1 MTSTLKADIVE
12 ASTTNGN
19 VTLRG
24 NGTGTVAIGDNTAI
38 TGTATVSSTLAVT
51 GATTLSGRAY
61 PTAGGLW
68 SGRNMVINGA
78 MNVSQR
84 STSVASITTTE
95 YYALDRWQV
104 AIVNGG
110 TWTMSQDTDVPTG
123 QGFLNSLK
131 MDCTTAD
138 ASFGAADYLYV
149 RTKLEA
155 QDCMRIKKGTA
166 NAEQVTVSFW
176 TKSAKTG
183 VHIVE
188 LLDNDNSRFVS
199 GSYTISSANT
209 WENHSVTFP
218 ADTTG
223 AFADDN
229 GAGLGIHFYMG
240 AGSNYTSGSLGTT
253 WGTTQANRAV
263 GQVNVADDAANNWY
277 LTGVQL
283 EVGAATPFEFESYA
297 ETLQKCQRYFTKIS
311 PKVNAVPVRGYSIS
325 GVSIMARFQFTTR
338 MRAEPTCAIVGT
350 WQVVNCAQPVYS
362 SFDIDGFTLRA
373 IANATGE
380 AYFYPDDAAEYL
392 TCSAEL

>member
-277 LTGVQL
+277 L
-283 EVGAATPFEFESYA
+283 Y
-297 ETLQKCQRYFTKIS
+297 
-311 PKVNAVPVRGYSIS
+311 RGGS
-325 GVSIMARFQFTTR
+325 
-338 MRAEPTCAIVGT
+338 
-350 WQVVNCAQPVYS
+350 
-362 SFDIDGFTLRA
+362 
-373 IANATGE
+373 
-380 AYFYPDDAAEYL
+380 
-392 TCSAEL
+392 